1 VMMVNEELYE
11 GVSTQKADELLATS
25 K

>member
-11 GVSTQKADELLATS
+11 EVSKQKADDIIG
-25 K
+25 KCK